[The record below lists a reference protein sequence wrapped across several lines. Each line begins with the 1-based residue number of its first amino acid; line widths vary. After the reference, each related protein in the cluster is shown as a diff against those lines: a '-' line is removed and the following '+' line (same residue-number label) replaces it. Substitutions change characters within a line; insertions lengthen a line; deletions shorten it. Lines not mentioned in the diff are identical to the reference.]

1 MVVRRCG
8 AIDAE
13 NAYAGGLLVG
23 HVGVQQQ
30 RIGRVREAV
39 RRRCVGAALR
49 LGVPGVRPNGEVRI
63 VHSQGNMMRDESGP
77 TLSHIRR
84 YPEHH

>member
-1 MVVRRCG
+1 
-8 AIDAE
+8 
-13 NAYAGGLLVG
+13 
-23 HVGVQQQ
+23 
-30 RIGRVREAV
+30 
-39 RRRCVGAALR
+39 VGAALR